1 MELLVDTS
9 VLFAYFYPE
18 SASEKA
24 DKILSGASRRFI
36 SSLALAEFACAL
48 RRRRHE
54 NAITASIQQEI
65 HAELHASLRAGQ
77 FIRLPLEDRLAEFA
91 EDLVIHSKENL
102 RTLDA
107 LHLATARM
115 HALPLCTSDRRLRDA
130 AKSVGIKTVWVE

>member
-9 VLFAYFYPE
+9 VLFAHFYPE
-18 SASEKA
+18 PTSAKV
-24 DKILSGASRRFI
+24 DKILAGAQRRLI
-36 SSLALAEFACAL
+36 SSLALTEFACAL

-54 NAITASIQQEI
+54 NAITLGMQQEI

-77 FIRLPLEDRLAEFA
+77 FLRLPLEDRLAEFA
-91 EDLVIHSKENL
+91 EDLVIHSKDNL

-115 HALPLCTSDRRLRDA
+115 HALPLCTADRRLRDA
-130 AKSVGIKTVWVE
+130 AKAIGVKTIWVE